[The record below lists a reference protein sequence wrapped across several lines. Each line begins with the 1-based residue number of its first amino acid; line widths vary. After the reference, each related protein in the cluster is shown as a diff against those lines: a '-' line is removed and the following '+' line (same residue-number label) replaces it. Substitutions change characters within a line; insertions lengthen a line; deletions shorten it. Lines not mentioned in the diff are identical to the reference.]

1 MDLGE
6 LVNSPGTAMEW
17 HKSVSL
23 THPVVSC
30 AAALVNPNPLLLQL
44 STPVLTEWR
53 RR

>member
-1 MDLGE
+1 MELGE

-30 AAALVNPNPLLLQL
+30 AAFGPGEPQSSSPPAVH
-44 STPVLTEWR
+44 SCSY
-53 RR
+53 